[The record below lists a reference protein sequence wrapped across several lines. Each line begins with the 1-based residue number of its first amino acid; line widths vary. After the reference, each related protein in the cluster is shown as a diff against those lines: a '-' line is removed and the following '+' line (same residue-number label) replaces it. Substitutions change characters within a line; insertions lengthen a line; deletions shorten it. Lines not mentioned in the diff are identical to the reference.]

1 MPFVVPPPQECLAS
15 THGQVWGQARR
26 RGLIMLELEQRT
38 SELSGS
44 TTFKASEAKRCKK
57 WVLHISLA
65 ALSYPRYILGGI
77 HMTNPAFLPNALLKE
92 ITGTE
97 YTTKIPSF
105 FNDNHNLTELDRQQA
120 RIFELANKPSW
131 LKRIDPVSSVTD
143 IVSKLPWWLE
153 CNPARYPYW
162 FGQSDPRNELLLKA
176 MQSRPSR
183 QNSNTL
189 KISDI
194 IVWHFSLSNCVLKRY
209 LLESRPAIRFR
220 EKTWLLVNKFCNK

>member
-1 MPFVVPPPQECLAS
+1 
-15 THGQVWGQARR
+15 
-26 RGLIMLELEQRT
+26 
-38 SELSGS
+38 
-44 TTFKASEAKRCKK
+44 
-57 WVLHISLA
+57 
-65 ALSYPRYILGGI
+65 
-77 HMTNPAFLPNALLKE
+77 MTNPAFLPNALLKE

-97 YTTKIPSF
+97 YNQSKIPSF
-105 FNDNHNLTELDRQQA
+105 FNANHNLIELNRHQG
-120 RIFELANKPSW
+120 RIFTLANKPSW

-176 MQSRPSR
+176 MQSKPSR

-194 IVWHFSLSNCVLKRY
+194 IV
-209 LLESRPAIRFR
+209 
-220 EKTWLLVNKFCNK
+220 